1 MGFFDKLFGWKKKN
15 QKEEYT
21 NSSVE
26 QKKSYAGD
34 NGVYRENTRG
44 LVTGTK
50 TEVNHDVL
58 KALKQRYIAFDV
70 ETTGLYPSSDRIV
83 EIGAVLFEN
92 GKPTKKYA
100 TLVNAMVSIP
110 SSATAVNHIDNNMIK
125 TASSETEVYRSLVDF
140 LGDALQKNT
149 IICAH
154 NANFDFGFLSETL
167 MRFGYNG
174 NIRYVDTLS
183 LSRKW
188 VKGLV
193 NYKQETVAN
202 YFGLHN
208 TNAHRA
214 ENDAEICGNLLWK
227 LLQIINLE
235 YEKSSRMLENSRPNE
250 EEKEVCAVIHN
261 IITDR
266 KGDTDLL
273 GFYKNSSGYIDVCY
287 LYTIL
292 KFKFAKKGKYI
303 IVKSNIKGLENY
315 RKEPCTISEGGSD
328 FVRIF
333 FDSPLDLELLSDF
346 IFEEYK
352 TTHKFAFESLEYD
365 KSYLYDYKNGPIMN
379 NALSTNEVES
389 ILNIVRSKEYIRSEV
404 LHSEELIDRDSIEIQ
419 PINDRV
425 PFSKIKN
432 LKNSRKGFDDG
443 FSYWEEG
450 EEYRKSG
457 DFYKAIELYDKARVS
472 GYTSPAL
479 YNSYSM
485 AYHKLKDYDN
495 EIDILDEGIER
506 EGAEFRNISKLLTR
520 RNTAIKTLLKKREKE
535 QHKRDKRIENNPN
548 PIVNKSSQKK
558 TRRPILQMDDNL
570 NLIQRFESVADATKT
585 TSINSKSIRDAA
597 KGVQKHAGGFVWRYA
612 DEHDLELD

>member
-1 MGFFDKLFGWKKKN
+1 M
-15 QKEEYT
+15 
-21 NSSVE
+21 
-26 QKKSYAGD
+26 
-34 NGVYRENTRG
+34 
-44 LVTGTK
+44 
-50 TEVNHDVL
+50 
-58 KALKQRYIAFDV
+58 
-70 ETTGLYPSSDRIV
+70 
-83 EIGAVLFEN
+83 
-92 GKPTKKYA
+92 
-100 TLVNAMVSIP
+100 
-110 SSATAVNHIDNNMIK
+110 
-125 TASSETEVYRSLVDF
+125 
-140 LGDALQKNT
+140 
-149 IICAH
+149 
-154 NANFDFGFLSETL
+154 
-167 MRFGYNG
+167 
-174 NIRYVDTLS
+174 
-183 LSRKW
+183 
-188 VKGLV
+188 
-193 NYKQETVAN
+193 AN
-202 YFGLHN
+202 YFGLYN

-235 YEKSSRMLENSRPNE
+235 YEKSSRMLENSKPNE

-457 DFYKAIELYDKARVS
+457 DFYKAIELYDKARAS

-535 QHKRDKRIENNPN
+535 QHKREKRIENNPN

-570 NLIQRFESVADATKT
+570 NLIQRFESIADATKT

>member
-26 QKKSYAGD
+26 QKKIYASD

-92 GKPTKKYA
+92 GKPTKKYG
-100 TLVNAMVSIP
+100 TLVNAMISIP
-110 SSATAVNHIDNNMIK
+110 SSAMAVNHIDNNMIK
-125 TASSETEVYRSLVDF
+125 TAPSETEVYRNLVDF

-154 NANFDFGFLSETL
+154 NAKFDFGFLSETL
-167 MRFGYNG
+167 MRLGYDG
-174 NIRYVDTLS
+174 NILYVDTLS

-227 LLQIINLE
+227 LLQIINIE
-235 YEKSSRMLENSRPNE
+235 YEKSSRMLENSKPNE

-261 IITDR
+261 IITNR

-292 KFKFAKKGKYI
+292 KFKCAKKGKYI

-346 IFEEYK
+346 IFEEFK

-457 DFYKAIELYDKARVS
+457 DFYKAIELYDKARAS

-535 QHKRDKRIENNPN
+535 QQKREKRIENNPN
-548 PIVNKSSQKK
+548 PIVNISRQKK

>member
-1 MGFFDKLFGWKKKN
+1 MGFFDKLLGWKKKN

-26 QKKSYAGD
+26 QKKIYAGD

-58 KALKQRYIAFDV
+58 KALKHRYIAFDV

-92 GKPTKKYA
+92 GKPTKKYG

-110 SSATAVNHIDNNMIK
+110 SSATEVNHIDNNMIK
-125 TASSETEVYRSLVDF
+125 TAPSETEVYRNLVDF

-154 NANFDFGFLSETL
+154 NAKFDFGFLSETL
-167 MRFGYNG
+167 MRLGYDG

-227 LLQIINLE
+227 LLQIIDLE
-235 YEKSSRMLENSRPNE
+235 YEKSSRMLENSKPNE

-457 DFYKAIELYDKARVS
+457 DFYKAIELYDKARAS

-520 RNTAIKTLLKKREKE
+520 RNAAIKTLLKKREKE
-535 QHKRDKRIENNPN
+535 QHKREKRIENNPN
-548 PIVNKSSQKK
+548 PSSQKK

-612 DEHDLELD
+612 DEHDLEID

>member
-34 NGVYRENTRG
+34 NGVYRENTIG

-92 GKPTKKYA
+92 GKLTKKYG

-125 TASSETEVYRSLVDF
+125 TAPSETEVYRNLVDF
-140 LGDALQKNT
+140 LGDSLQKNT

-154 NANFDFGFLSETL
+154 NAKFDFGFLSETL
-167 MRFGYNG
+167 MRLGYDG

-214 ENDAEICGNLLWK
+214 ENDAEICANLLWK

-235 YEKSSRMLENSRPNE
+235 YEKSSRMLENSKPNE

-404 LHSEELIDRDSIEIQ
+404 LHSEELIDRGSIEIQ

-457 DFYKAIELYDKARVS
+457 DFYKAIELYDKARTS

-535 QHKRDKRIENNPN
+535 QHKRKKRIENNPN
-548 PIVNKSSQKK
+548 PIVNKSSPKK

-570 NLIQRFESVADATKT
+570 NLIQRFESIADATKT

>member
-26 QKKSYAGD
+26 QKKRYAGD

-92 GKPTKKYA
+92 GKPSKKYG

-125 TASSETEVYRSLVDF
+125 TAPSETEVYRNLVDF
-140 LGDALQKNT
+140 LGDSLQKNT
-149 IICAH
+149 IICVH
-154 NANFDFGFLSETL
+154 NAKFDFGFLSETL
-167 MRFGYNG
+167 MRLGYDG

-202 YFGLHN
+202 YFGLYN

-235 YEKSSRMLENSRPNE
+235 YEKSSRMLENSKPNE

-292 KFKFAKKGKYI
+292 KFKFTKKGKYI

-457 DFYKAIELYDKARVS
+457 DFYKAIELYDKARAS

-535 QHKRDKRIENNPN
+535 QHKREKRIENNPN

-570 NLIQRFESVADATKT
+570 NLIQRFESIADATKT

>member
-34 NGVYRENTRG
+34 NGVYRKNTRG

-92 GKPTKKYA
+92 GKPTKKYG

-125 TASSETEVYRSLVDF
+125 TAPSETEVYRNLVDF
-140 LGDALQKNT
+140 LGDAIQKNT

-154 NANFDFGFLSETL
+154 NAKFDFGFLSETL
-167 MRFGYNG
+167 MRLGYDG

-214 ENDAEICGNLLWK
+214 ENDAVICGNLLWK

-235 YEKSSRMLENSRPNE
+235 YEKSSRMLENSKPNE

-261 IITDR
+261 IIMDR

-457 DFYKAIELYDKARVS
+457 DFYKAIELYDKARAS

-535 QHKRDKRIENNPN
+535 QHKREKRIENNPN

-612 DEHDLELD
+612 DEYDLELD

>member
-26 QKKSYAGD
+26 QKKIYASD

-92 GKPTKKYA
+92 GKPTKKYG
-100 TLVNAMVSIP
+100 TLVNAMISIP
-110 SSATAVNHIDNNMIK
+110 SSAMAVNHIDNNMIK
-125 TASSETEVYRSLVDF
+125 TAPSETEVYRNLVDF

-154 NANFDFGFLSETL
+154 NAKFDFGFLSETL
-167 MRFGYNG
+167 MRLGYDG
-174 NIRYVDTLS
+174 NILYVDTLS

-188 VKGLV
+188 LKGLV

-227 LLQIINLE
+227 LLQIINIE
-235 YEKSSRMLENSRPNE
+235 YEKSSRMLENSKPNE

-261 IITDR
+261 IITNR

-292 KFKFAKKGKYI
+292 KFKCAKKGKYI

-346 IFEEYK
+346 IFEEFK

-389 ILNIVRSKEYIRSEV
+389 ILNIVQSKEYIRSEV

-457 DFYKAIELYDKARVS
+457 DFYKAIELYDKARAS

-535 QHKRDKRIENNPN
+535 QQKREKRIENNPN
-548 PIVNKSSQKK
+548 PIVNISRQKK
-558 TRRPILQMDDNL
+558 TRHPILQMDDNL

>member
-83 EIGAVLFEN
+83 EIGSVLFEN
-92 GKPTKKYA
+92 GKPTKKYG

-125 TASSETEVYRSLVDF
+125 TAPSETEVYRNLVDF

-154 NANFDFGFLSETL
+154 NAKFDFGFLSETL
-167 MRFGYNG
+167 MRLGYDG

-235 YEKSSRMLENSRPNE
+235 YEKSSRMLENSKPNE

-457 DFYKAIELYDKARVS
+457 DFYKAIELYDKARAS

-535 QHKRDKRIENNPN
+535 QHKREKIIENNLN

>member
-26 QKKSYAGD
+26 QKKRYAGD

-92 GKPTKKYA
+92 GKPSKKYG

-125 TASSETEVYRSLVDF
+125 TAPSETEVYRNLVDF
-140 LGDALQKNT
+140 LGDSLQKNT

-154 NANFDFGFLSETL
+154 NAKFDFGFLSETL
-167 MRFGYNG
+167 MRLGYDG

-202 YFGLHN
+202 YFGLYN

-235 YEKSSRMLENSRPNE
+235 YEKSSRMLENSKPNE

-292 KFKFAKKGKYI
+292 KFKFAKKRKYI

-457 DFYKAIELYDKARVS
+457 DFYKAIELYDKARAS

-535 QHKRDKRIENNPN
+535 QHKREKRIENNPN

-570 NLIQRFESVADATKT
+570 NLIQRFESIADATKT

>member
-26 QKKSYAGD
+26 QKKRYAGD

-50 TEVNHDVL
+50 TEVNHYVL

-92 GKPTKKYA
+92 GKPSKKYG

-125 TASSETEVYRSLVDF
+125 TAPSETEVYRNLVDF
-140 LGDALQKNT
+140 LGDSLQKNT

-154 NANFDFGFLSETL
+154 NAKFDFGFLSETL
-167 MRFGYNG
+167 MRLGYDG

-202 YFGLHN
+202 YFGLYN

-235 YEKSSRMLENSRPNE
+235 YEKSSRMLENSKPNE

-457 DFYKAIELYDKARVS
+457 DFYKAIELYDKARAS

-535 QHKRDKRIENNPN
+535 QHKREKRIENNPN

-570 NLIQRFESVADATKT
+570 NLIQRFESIADATKT

>member
-26 QKKSYAGD
+26 QKKIYAGD

-44 LVTGTK
+44 SVTGTK
-50 TEVNHDVL
+50 TEVNHAVL

-92 GKPTKKYA
+92 GKSTKKYG

-125 TASSETEVYRSLVDF
+125 TAPSETEVYRNLVDF

-154 NANFDFGFLSETL
+154 NAKFDFGFLSETL
-167 MRFGYNG
+167 MRLGYDG
-174 NIRYVDTLS
+174 NILYVDTLS

-227 LLQIINLE
+227 LLQIINIE
-235 YEKSSRMLENSRPNE
+235 YEKSSRMLENSKPNE

-292 KFKFAKKGKYI
+292 KFKCAKKGKYI

-346 IFEEYK
+346 IFEEFK

-379 NALSTNEVES
+379 NTLSTNEVES

-457 DFYKAIELYDKARVS
+457 DFYKAIELYDKARAS

-535 QHKRDKRIENNPN
+535 QQKREKRIKNNPN
-548 PIVNKSSQKK
+548 PIVNIPRQKK

>member
-1 MGFFDKLFGWKKKN
+1 MGFFDKLLGWKKKN

-26 QKKSYAGD
+26 QKKIYAGD

-58 KALKQRYIAFDV
+58 KALKHRYIAFDV

-92 GKPTKKYA
+92 GKPTKKYG

-110 SSATAVNHIDNNMIK
+110 SSATEVNHIDNNMIK
-125 TASSETEVYRSLVDF
+125 TAPSETEVYRNLVDF

-154 NANFDFGFLSETL
+154 NAKFDFGFLSETL
-167 MRFGYNG
+167 MRLGYDG

-227 LLQIINLE
+227 LIQIIDLE
-235 YEKSSRMLENSRPNE
+235 YEKSSRMLENSKPNE

-333 FDSPLDLELLSDF
+333 L
-346 IFEEYK
+346 I
-352 TTHKFAFESLEYD
+352 HH
-365 KSYLYDYKNGPIMN
+365 
-379 NALSTNEVES
+379 S
-389 ILNIVRSKEYIRSEV
+389 IWSC
-404 LHSEELIDRDSIEIQ
+404 
-419 PINDRV
+419 
-425 PFSKIKN
+425 
-432 LKNSRKGFDDG
+432 
-443 FSYWEEG
+443 
-450 EEYRKSG
+450 
-457 DFYKAIELYDKARVS
+457 
-472 GYTSPAL
+472 
-479 YNSYSM
+479 
-485 AYHKLKDYDN
+485 
-495 EIDILDEGIER
+495 
-506 EGAEFRNISKLLTR
+506 
-520 RNTAIKTLLKKREKE
+520 
-535 QHKRDKRIENNPN
+535 
-548 PIVNKSSQKK
+548 
-558 TRRPILQMDDNL
+558 
-570 NLIQRFESVADATKT
+570 
-585 TSINSKSIRDAA
+585 
-597 KGVQKHAGGFVWRYA
+597 
-612 DEHDLELD
+612 

>member
-26 QKKSYAGD
+26 HKKSYAGD
-34 NGVYRENTRG
+34 NGVYRKNTRG

-92 GKPTKKYA
+92 GKPTKKYG

-125 TASSETEVYRSLVDF
+125 TAPSETEVYRNLVDF

-154 NANFDFGFLSETL
+154 NAKFDFGFLSETL
-167 MRFGYNG
+167 MRLGYDG

-235 YEKSSRMLENSRPNE
+235 YEKSSRMQENSKPNE
-250 EEKEVCAVIHN
+250 EEKKVCAVIHN

-292 KFKFAKKGKYI
+292 KFKCAKKGKYI
-303 IVKSNIKGLENY
+303 IVKSNIKGLERY

-379 NALSTNEVES
+379 NALSKNEVES

-457 DFYKAIELYDKARVS
+457 DFYKAIELYDKARAS

-495 EIDILDEGIER
+495 EINILDEGIER
-506 EGAEFRNISKLLTR
+506 EGEEFRNISKLLTK

-535 QHKRDKRIENNPN
+535 QHKREKRIENNPN
-548 PIVNKSSQKK
+548 PIVNTSSQKK

-612 DEHDLELD
+612 DEHNLELD